1 MPLQTKCSEGRARAC
16 THIPTHLGHVV
27 METAL
32 IANRPTR
39 GGFIGGANQGRED
52 GEANRSREPNYRF
65 GASLISDVQ
74 LDFHHGRQAHAVNS
88 SCPDVEMPLFTHAN

>member
-1 MPLQTKCSEGRARAC
+1 
-16 THIPTHLGHVV
+16 

-39 GGFIGGANQGRED
+39 GRFIGGANQDRED
-52 GEANRSREPNYRF
+52 GGGGANRSREPNYRF

-74 LDFHHGRQAHAVNS
+74 LDFHRGQQTHSVNS
-88 SCPDVEMPLFTHAN
+88 SCPDV